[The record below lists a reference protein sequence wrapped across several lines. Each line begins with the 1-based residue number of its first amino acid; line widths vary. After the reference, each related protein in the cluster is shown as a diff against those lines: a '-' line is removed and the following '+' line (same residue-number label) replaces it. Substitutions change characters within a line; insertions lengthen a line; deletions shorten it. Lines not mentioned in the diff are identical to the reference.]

1 MAGHVTRPK
10 SSACPSSAKY
20 RCTCRFVPLPM
31 PARLS
36 STASRTARM
45 PRSTVPSAPRSASSF
60 RVLSPLPEEVLQL
73 WFNQCSHAFVAF
85 PRVELRV
92 KAPPPERRRPC
103 DVSPPDEGL
112 DEFP

>member
-1 MAGHVTRPK
+1 Y
-10 SSACPSSAKY
+10 PSSARY
-20 RCTCRFVPLPM
+20 RCTCRFVPPPM

-45 PRSTVPSAPRSASSF
+45 PRSTAPSAPRSASSF
-60 RVLSPLPEEVLQL
+60 RASSPPPEAGLQL

-103 DVSPPDEGL
+103 EVSPPDEVL
-112 DEFP
+112 DEIPGKYPHQGET